1 MDAAG
6 VGESGGPSRQG
17 EQGDHGRRVAGMF
30 GRIAG
35 WYDFL
40 NHFLSLG
47 LDLVWRRRLVS
58 HLAPLAASDRL
69 VVLDLAAG
77 TLDVTRA
84 ILRRYP
90 GARVAAMDF
99 ALPMLRRGQGKLSGS
114 ERSAVLTG
122 LADGRELPLKD
133 ACVDGVTI
141 AFGIRNLPRP
151 RAHAEILR
159 VLRPGGRYCILEFG
173 AGRKRILKGL
183 YNFYLNRLLPLL
195 GRIIS
200 GDDQAYR
207 YLAETIKAFP
217 DERELDAELR
227 QSGFDRIFHE
237 PLAWGIVFIH
247 VAEKKGAGE

>member
-6 VGESGGPSRQG
+6 SGNRD
-17 EQGDHGRRVAGMF
+17 EHGRRVAVMF

-40 NHFLSLG
+40 NHFLSFG
-47 LDLVWRRRLVS
+47 LDLVWRKRLVS
-58 HLAPLAASDRL
+58 HLAPLAASGGP

-77 TLDVTRA
+77 TLDVSRA
-84 ILRRYP
+84 IVRRYP

-99 ALPMLRRGQGKLSGS
+99 ALPMLVRGRVKLDAR
-114 ERSAVLTG
+114 ERSAVLTA
-122 LADGRELPLKD
+122 LADGRELPLK
-133 ACVDGVTI
+133 AASVDGVTI
-141 AFGIRNLPRP
+141 AFGIRNILPRS

-195 GRIIS
+195 GRVVS
-200 GDDQAYR
+200 GDARAYR

-217 DERELDAELR
+217 DENALDAELLA
-227 QSGFDRIFHE
+227 SGFARVVHE
-237 PLAWGIVFIH
+237 PLAWGIVYIH
-247 VAEKKGAGE
+247 VAEKKGAAEKE

>member
-1 MDAAG
+1 VDQ
-6 VGESGGPSRQG
+6 VNPGE
-17 EQGDHGRRVAGMF
+17 HGRRVAGMF

-47 LDLVWRRRLVS
+47 LDVYWRRRLVA
-58 HLAPLAASDRL
+58 HLAPLAASGRL

-90 GARVAAMDF
+90 GARVAALDF
-99 ALPMLRRGQGKLSGS
+99 ALPMLRRGQEKLNSREAG
-114 ERSAVLTG
+114 AILAG
-122 LADGRELPLKD
+122 LADGRELPLAD

-141 AFGIRNLPRP
+141 AFGIRNILPRT

-159 VLRPGGRYCILEFG
+159 VLRPGGRYLILEFG
-173 AGRKRILKGL
+173 AGRKRILKGF
-183 YNFYLNRLLPLL
+183 YNFYLNRLLPLF
-195 GRIIS
+195 GRAIS
-200 GDDQAYR
+200 GDAGAYR

-217 DERELDAELR
+217 DENELAGELLA
-227 QSGFDRIFHE
+227 SGFARVKHE
-237 PLAWGIVFIH
+237 QLAWGIVYIH
-247 VAEKKGAGE
+247 VAEK

>member
-1 MDAAG
+1 MDAAEP
-6 VGESGGPSRQG
+6 VGQVEHG
-17 EQGDHGRRVAGMF
+17 EHGRRVAGMF

-47 LDLVWRRRLVS
+47 LDVVWRRRLVS
-58 HLAPLAASDRL
+58 HLAPLVPPAGDGRL
-69 VVLDLAAG
+69 RVLDLAAG
-77 TLDVTRA
+77 TLDVSRT

-99 ALPMLRRGQGKLSGS
+99 ALPMLRRGQGKLLAR
-114 ERSAVLTG
+114 ERAAVLIA
-122 LADGRELPLKD
+122 LADGRELPLGD

-141 AFGIRNLPRP
+141 AFGIRNIIPRP
-151 RAHAEILR
+151 RAHVEILR

-183 YNFYLNRLLPLL
+183 YNFYLNRLLPLF
-195 GRIIS
+195 GRVIS
-200 GDDQAYR
+200 GDAQAYR

-217 DERELDAELR
+217 DENQLDAELR
-227 QSGFDRIFHE
+227 EAGFARVVHE

>member
-1 MDAAG
+1 MDV
-6 VGESGGPSRQG
+6 VGPG
-17 EQGDHGRRVAGMF
+17 EHGRRVAGMF

-47 LDLVWRRRLVS
+47 LDLVWRKRLVS
-58 HLAPLAASDRL
+58 HLAPLVPPAGGGRL
-69 VVLDLAAG
+69 SVLDLAAG

-99 ALPMLRRGQGKLSGS
+99 AWPMLRRGQGKLSVR
-114 ERSAVLTG
+114 ERGTVLTA
-122 LADGRELPLKD
+122 LADGRELPLHD
-133 ACVDGVTI
+133 ASVDGVTI
-141 AFGIRNLPRP
+141 AFGIRNIIPRP

-159 VLRPGGRYCILEFG
+159 VLRPNGRYCILEFG

-183 YNFYLNRLLPLL
+183 YNFYLSRLLPLL
-195 GRIIS
+195 GRVIS

-217 DERELDAELR
+217 DENQLDVELLE
-227 QSGFDRIFHE
+227 SGFARVFHE
-237 PLAWGIVFIH
+237 SLAFGIVYIH
-247 VAEKKGAGE
+247 VAEKKGGGE